1 MKKVRK
7 KNSGAARWR
16 IQAQMTATEYGAA
29 FVSGKNGI
37 TMIDVKGQCIAQ
49 HNDIIARAITKAPH
63 YWTVLMSVM
72 WIDESGNQH
81 YAHDFLVT
89 AERYI
94 QANMT
99 VWLNEEHKKLI
110 DRWQI
115 GRELLGVG
123 WIAIPKKTT
132 IPSGLA
138 NKIYTEMGFWE

>member
-1 MKKVRK
+1 MSKVRK
-7 KNSGAARWR
+7 KNSNAARWR

-29 FVSGKNGI
+29 FVSGKQGI
-37 TMIDVKGQCIAQ
+37 TMIDVKGECVAQ
-49 HNDIIARAITKAPH
+49 HNDIIARAITQAPH
-63 YWTVLMSVM
+63 HWTVLMSVM
-72 WIDESGNQH
+72 WLDENGNHH

-94 QANMT
+94 QKNMT
-99 VWLNEEHKKLI
+99 VWLNTEHAKLI
-110 DRWQI
+110 KKYEI

-138 NKIYTEMGFWE
+138 SRIYTEMGVWQ